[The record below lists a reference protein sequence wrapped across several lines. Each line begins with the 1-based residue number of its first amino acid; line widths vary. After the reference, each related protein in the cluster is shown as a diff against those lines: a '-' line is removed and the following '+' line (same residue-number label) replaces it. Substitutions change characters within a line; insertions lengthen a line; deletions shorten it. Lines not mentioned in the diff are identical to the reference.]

1 MNERTCVVYE
11 RVGSFFAHGAVNH
24 ACLAEPAAAD
34 AAAENLNAC
43 AVMNN
48 IREGNNEFIGIYN
61 AVKVFNYALSY
72 FRLCFRAVGCYAF
85 YCIVVIVFNVI
96 KRWDVNSVNLRDSL
110 QIIDSLSA
118 VFFPFLKSV
127 HKLADNLLALAE
139 GEKVEYIR
147 NRFGIIGA
155 RTAAV
160 YKRFILSAV
169 AAAQRYACK
178 VKHVENI

>member
-1 MNERTCVVYE
+1 MNERTCVVYQ

-24 ACLAEPAAAD
+24 SCLAESAATD
-34 AAAENLNAC
+34 TSAENFDAC

-61 AVKVFNYALSY
+61 AVKVFDYALSY

-96 KRWDVNSVNLRDSL
+96 KRRNVNSVNLRDSL
-110 QIIDSLSA
+110 QIIDSFSA
-118 VFFPFLKSV
+118 AFFTLLKSV
-127 HKLADNLLALAE
+127 HKLADNLLTLAE

-147 NRFGIIGA
+147 NRFGIICA

-160 YKRFILSAV
+160 YKRVILSAV
-169 AAAQRYACK
+169 TAAQRYACK
-178 VKHVENI
+178 VKHIENI